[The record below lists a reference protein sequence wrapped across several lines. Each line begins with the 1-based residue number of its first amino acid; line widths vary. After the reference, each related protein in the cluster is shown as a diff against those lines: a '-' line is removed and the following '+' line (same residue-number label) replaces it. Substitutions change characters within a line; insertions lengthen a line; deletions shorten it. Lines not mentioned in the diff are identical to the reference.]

1 MFLLIAAATYIQSAR
16 LGVEFISVE
25 TQASR
30 LALVVKRFFFSDL
43 ELNNI
48 AEV

>member
-1 MFLLIAAATYIQSAR
+1 MFFVDSCSNIHT
-16 LGVEFISVE
+16 GVEFISVE

-30 LALVVKRFFFSDL
+30 LALVVKRIFFSDL